1 MHTASPTPSPF
12 PRVIR
17 TELEAEQA
25 LADLALVMDG
35 LHGVVEHE
43 TALVRAGHLRQAAGL
58 QKAKSELAGLYVAAT
73 ERLKANTNF
82 LVETRPHECRALRER
97 HEILRAVL
105 QKNLIVLAT
114 THAVAEG
121 IMRRLAGDLARKA
134 APQTYGAS
142 GRSNGPNPRLARPLA
157 VSRTL

>member
-1 MHTASPTPSPF
+1 MHNAAPEPSPI

-25 LADLALVMDG
+25 IAHAAVAMEG
-35 LHGVVEHE
+35 LHGLVEQE
-43 TALVRAGHLRQAAGL
+43 TALVRAGRLSQAARL
-58 QKAKSELAGLYVAAT
+58 QARKSELAGLYLTAAV
-73 ERLKANTNF
+73 RLKANTNF
-82 LVETRPHECRALRER
+82 LVETRPQEYRALRER
-97 HEILRAVL
+97 HETLRAVL

-121 IMRRLAGDLARKA
+121 IMRRLAGDLTRKA

-142 GRSNGPNPRLARPLA
+142 GRSNCPNPRMARPLA

>member
-1 MHTASPTPSPF
+1 VQTTPPSPL

-25 LADLALVMDG
+25 IAHVAVVMEGLYGLV
-35 LHGVVEHE
+35 EEE
-43 TALVRAGHLRQAAGL
+43 TALVRAGHLKQAAGL
-58 QKAKSELAGLYVAAT
+58 QAAKSNLAGLYVAAT
-73 ERLKANTNF
+73 ERLKANSKF
-82 LVETRPHECRALRER
+82 LVAARPHACRALHER
-97 HEILRAVL
+97 HETLRALL

-121 IMRRLAGDLARKA
+121 IMRRLSGDLARKA

-142 GRSNGPNPRLARPLA
+142 GRSNNPNPRLARPLA
-157 VSRTL
+157 VSRML